1 MRKYIMVVF
10 ALILGA
16 CTTTANN
23 PKYSLKNESGEFV
36 TQVPGWFMKDYS
48 NMKLCGKDTHEGM
61 CIFGAGTSV
70 SPNLNLAI
78 EKAKMIAKAE
88 IADIIKGT
96 MNKQSKQF
104 ITEVGK
110 TNSRNVVTE
119 VESAIVNSIKD
130 TPVRG
135 YEVFKQ
141 DVTITKDGSYRAYV
155 GLRLP
160 MGELNKMYNFTVD
173 QALDSYQLNGGGSPA
188 QIVWEDMVSLEEQE
202 EDNGSDTVQ

>member
-1 MRKYIMVVF
+1 MKNIMIVVL
-10 ALILGA
+10 ALSLGA
-16 CTTTANN
+16 CTTTNN
-23 PKYSLKNESGEFV
+23 PIYTLKSETGDFV

-48 NMKLCGKDTHEGM
+48 SMEVCNVDETHEGM

-70 SPNLNLAI
+70 SPDLNLAI
-78 EKAKMIAKAE
+78 EKAKMIAKSE
-88 IADIIKGT
+88 IADMIKGT

-110 TNSRNVVTE
+110 TQSKTVVTE
-119 VESAIVNSIKD
+119 VESAIVNSIEN

-141 DVTITKDGSYRAYV
+141 DVVITSDGNYRAYV

-160 MGELNKMYNFTVD
+160 MGELNKMYNYTVE
-173 QALDSYQLNGGGSPA
+173 QAVDAFQSRDSQAITIWDDMLSSG
-188 QIVWEDMVSLEEQE
+188 VEDEGNNIQ
-202 EDNGSDTVQ
+202 

>member
-1 MRKYIMVVF
+1 MRNLIMVVL
-10 ALILGA
+10 ALSLGA

-23 PKYSLKNESGEFV
+23 PLYVLYNESGEVV
-36 TQVPGWFMKDYS
+36 TQVPGWFMQDYT
-48 NMKLCGKDTHEGM
+48 NMEVCSTDDTHEGM

-78 EKAKMIAKAE
+78 EKAKMIAKSE
-88 IADIIKGT
+88 IADMIKGT

-110 TNSRNVVTE
+110 TQSKTVVTE
-119 VESAIVNSIKD
+119 VESAIVNSIEN

-135 YEVFKQ
+135 YEIFKQ
-141 DVTITKDGSYRAYV
+141 DVVITSDGNYRAYV

-160 MGELNKMYNFTVD
+160 MGELNKMYNYTVE
-173 QALDSYQLNGGGSPA
+173 QAVDAFQSRDSQAITIWDDMLSSG
-188 QIVWEDMVSLEEQE
+188 VEDEGNNIQ
-202 EDNGSDTVQ
+202 

>member
-1 MRKYIMVVF
+1 MIFVL
-10 ALILGA
+10 ALTLGA
-16 CTTTANN
+16 CTTVDN
-23 PKYSLKNESGEFV
+23 PLYTIKSENGEFV

-48 NMKLCGKDTHEGM
+48 NMEVCSTDKTHEGM

-70 SPNLNLAI
+70 SPDLNLAI
-78 EKAKMIAKAE
+78 EKAKMIAKSE
-88 IADIIKGT
+88 IADMIKGT

-110 TNSRNVVTE
+110 TASKSVVTE
-119 VESAIVNSIKD
+119 VESAIVNSIEN

-141 DVTITKDGSYRAYV
+141 DVTLTIDGQYRAYV

-160 MGELNKMYNFTVD
+160 MGKLNKMYEYTIEQAVD
-173 QALDSYQLNGGGSPA
+173 AYQSKDKSQHESIWDDLVSSNEE
-188 QIVWEDMVSLEEQE
+188 VEDENS
-202 EDNGSDTVQ
+202 TVQ

>member
-1 MRKYIMVVF
+1 MRNLIMVVLAF
-10 ALILGA
+10 SLGA

-23 PKYSLKNESGEFV
+23 PLYVLYNESGEVV
-36 TQVPGWFMKDYS
+36 TQVPGWFMQDYT
-48 NMKLCGKDTHEGM
+48 NMEVCSTDDTHEGM

-78 EKAKMIAKAE
+78 EKAKMIAKSE
-88 IADIIKGT
+88 IADMIKGT

-110 TNSRNVVTE
+110 TASKSVVTE
-119 VESAIVNSIKD
+119 VESAIVNSIEN

-135 YEVFKQ
+135 YEVFAQ
-141 DVTITKDGSYRAYV
+141 DVTITADGNYRAYI

-160 MGELNKMYNFTVD
+160 MGKLNKMYEYTID
-173 QALDSYQLNGGGSPA
+173 QAVDAYQTRDKDDHQLIWDDLLSSN
-188 QIVWEDMVSLEEQE
+188 EE
-202 EDNGSDTVQ
+202 EDEGNTVQ